1 MKKTNIVI
9 IVVDA
14 FRPKNLSLFGY
25 NKETDKNIKKIAK
38 ENVLFRRFFST
49 SNSTTPALNSIF
61 TGLYPSSHGVIHQF
75 PYTSEEEIDK
85 FETVKFWFPEYLKTK
100 GYNTIAI
107 DWIGMWFKRG
117 FDYYEEKEE
126 KESNLRKFMNMPLIK
141 KLLLNLPNWA
151 YKFGKGLVKTRASTP
166 FVPCSESINLAISK
180 VKQARNPFFLFVHL
194 WDTHFPFP
202 TTKYRASG
210 EENVKEIIDNIKS
223 VSQKEYVK
231 KRITDINLNSVQ
243 DVINKYDLTI
253 KNIDKEIGK
262 FVKFLKKERLW
273 ENTIF
278 IVLGDHGD
286 NITEHG
292 IYFSHS
298 GLYDESIHVPLIMHL
313 PGIEA
318 KEINELAQNVDIL
331 PTILEYLK
339 ENTEEKFDGVSLLP
353 LIIRGE
359 KTRDKIFSWDG
370 LSLDIKLVRTKDKK
384 LIVAKNNTCNL
395 CKSSHHKEIEEYDLL
410 KDPQETRNI
419 YSGESELMRFLK

>member
-9 IVVDA
+9 IVIDA

-25 NKETDKNIKKIAK
+25 DKENDKNIKKIAK
-38 ENVLFRRFFST
+38 ESILFRKSFST

-61 TGLYPSSHGVIHQF
+61 TGLYPSSHGVVHQS
-75 PYTSEEEIDK
+75 PYTTEEEIDK
-85 FETVKFWFPEYLKTK
+85 FEKVKFWLPSYLKSK

-107 DWIGMWFKRG
+107 DWIGMWFKKG

-126 KESNLRKFMNMPLIK
+126 KESNLRKFMNIPLIK
-141 KLLLNLPNWA
+141 KLLLHLPNWA

-166 FVPCSESINLAISK
+166 FVPCSESIGLAISK
-180 VKQARNPFFLFVHL
+180 VKQAGSPFFLFVHL

-202 TTKYRASG
+202 TTRYSG
-210 EENVKEIIDNIKS
+210 SDEENVKEIIDSIKS
-223 VSQKEYVK
+223 LSQKEYVK
-231 KRITDINLNSVQ
+231 KRITDINLNSIQ
-243 DVINKYDLTI
+243 DIINKYDLTI

-278 IVLGDHGD
+278 IILGDHGD
-286 NITEHG
+286 SITEHG

-298 GLYDESIHVPLIMHL
+298 GLYDESIHVPMIMHL
-313 PGIEA
+313 PGIES
-318 KEINELAQNVDIL
+318 KEINELVQNVDII

-339 ENTEEKFDGVSLLP
+339 DNTGEKFDGMSLVP
-353 LIIRGE
+353 LITKGE
-359 KTRDKIFSWDG
+359 KTRDKVFSWDG
-370 LSLDIKLVRTKDKK
+370 LSADIKMIRTNDKK

-395 CKSSHHKEIEEYDLL
+395 CKSSHHKEIEEYNLL
-410 KDPQETRNI
+410 KDPQETRNV
-419 YSGESELMRFLK
+419 YSGKSELMKFLE